1 MTPLEEELRARIA
14 ADGPL
19 PFAAFMAQALYHPR
33 HGYYTAAATRV
44 GWRGHYLTSPELD
57 PAFGALWC
65 RGFEQVWSACGEPDE
80 FTVIEVGPGE
90 GTFADAVLSSARG
103 SFVRALSYLLV
114 ERSPIAEERQRA
126 RLTRFEGVSWTRS
139 IAELPPVAAGCLF
152 ANEVLDNLPVH
163 LIERR
168 DEELL
173 EVCVGAGPDG
183 LETTL
188 RPPSNPELAAFLER
202 AGISDVPEGHRVEA
216 GLAAESFIARAAA
229 AVARGALI
237 FIDYGVTAADLLERP
252 AGTLLCY
259 SETGVDDL
267 PLERAGEKDITSHAN
282 WTAVE
287 NAGRTAGLEVMP
299 RLSQRDA
306 LSRLGLHD
314 LHEELKRSHEAAV
327 SEGRGADALRAL
339 SRRQALGALA
349 DPAGLGR
356 LEVLVA
362 GAGIPGPEFAAL

>member
-1 MTPLEEELRARIA
+1 M
-14 ADGPL
+14 
-19 PFAAFMAQALYHPR
+19 PFAAFMAQALYHPSF
-33 HGYYTAAATRV
+33 GYYTAAAARV

-90 GTFADAVLSSARG
+90 GTFAHAVLSSAG
-103 SFVRALSYLLV
+103 GPFAQALSYLLV
-114 ERSPIAEERQRA
+114 ERSPVAEERQRA
-126 RLTRFEGVSWTRS
+126 RLAEFEHVTWTRS
-139 IAELPPVAAGCLF
+139 IAELQRVPSGCLF

-168 DEELL
+168 DGRLL
-173 EVCVGAGPDG
+173 EVCVGTGPDG
-183 LETTL
+183 LVTTL
-188 RPPSNPELAAFLER
+188 RPPSNPELLAFIER
-202 AGISDVPEGHRVEA
+202 AGIAEVPEGHRIEA
-216 GLAAESFIARAAA
+216 GLAAESFVARAAA
-229 AVARGALI
+229 AIARGALI
-237 FIDYGVTAADLLERP
+237 FVDYGVTAADLLERP

-267 PLERAGEKDITSHAN
+267 PFERPGEKDITTHAN

-287 NAGRTAGLEVMP
+287 EACRAAALEVMP
-299 RLSQRDA
+299 RVSQRDV

-314 LHEELKRSHEAAV
+314 LHEELKRAHEVAV
-327 SEGRGADALRAL
+327 AEGRGADAVRAL

-362 GAGIPGPEFAAL
+362 GTGTPGPEFVAL